1 MFLEGNRVIVSAV
14 DERDERAKTAAD
26 PERGAADADGVEAVT
41 ENPAAQAADP
51 ARAGAAAETGERTR
65 QEPEVVE
72 RTSFDGSVTPMQVY
86 RPKGEPKAIVV
97 FFPGFGMGARYYW
110 PMAQELCDRGYGV
123 LVSELHGQG
132 EQTAK
137 PTRRNQWGYNEL
149 ASNDFPEAVATA
161 RAEFE
166 TSGER
171 LPVYLMCHSMGGQ
184 IGSLYLSRPEAD
196 VDGMITVGSG
206 TPHHIRFTGDER
218 RRLRL
223 GGPVMW
229 TVSRLLGYWPAGPWD
244 LAGYGRQSGRHVR
257 EWAMFARDG
266 RLRPTTADMDYGR
279 EMPKVTTPVLMLTCD
294 GDRDCT
300 PESAMDLASR
310 LPEAARFEFLDHR
323 LGHNRWARE
332 PEAVA
337 DRFER
342 WLDELASGK
351 PWP

>member
-1 MFLEGNRVIVSAV
+1 MFPEANRDIVSAV
-14 DERDERAKTAAD
+14 NEHDERAKTAAD
-26 PERGAADADGVEAVT
+26 PERGAADADADADADAVEAVT
-41 ENPAAQAADP
+41 EDPAAHA
-51 ARAGAAAETGERTR
+51 GERTR
-65 QEPEVVE
+65 HEPEVVE
-72 RTSFDGSVTPMQVY
+72 RTLFDGSVTPMQLY
-86 RPKGEPKAIVV
+86 RPKAAPKAIVV

-184 IGSLYLSRPEAD
+184 IGSLYLARPEAD

-229 TVSRLLGYWPAGPWD
+229 TVSRLLGYWPADPWD

-257 EWAMFARDG
+257 EWAMFARNG
-266 RLRPTTADMDYGR
+266 RLRPTTADMDYGC

-310 LPEAARFEFLDHR
+310 LPKAARFEFLDHR

-342 WLDELASGK
+342 WLDELASGQ

>member
-1 MFLEGNRVIVSAV
+1 MNEH
-14 DERDERAKTAAD
+14 DERAKTAAD
-26 PERGAADADGVEAVT
+26 PERGAADADADADAVEAVT
-41 ENPAAQAADP
+41 EDPAAHA
-51 ARAGAAAETGERTR
+51 GERTR

-72 RTSFDGSVTPMQVY
+72 RTLFDGSVTPMQLY

-218 RRLRL
+218 RRLRW

-229 TVSRLLGYWPAGPWD
+229 SVSRLLGYWPAGPLD

-266 RLRPTTADMDYGR
+266 RLRPATADMDYAR

-310 LPEAARFEFLDHR
+310 LPKAARFEFLDHR

-342 WLDELASGK
+342 WLDELASGQ